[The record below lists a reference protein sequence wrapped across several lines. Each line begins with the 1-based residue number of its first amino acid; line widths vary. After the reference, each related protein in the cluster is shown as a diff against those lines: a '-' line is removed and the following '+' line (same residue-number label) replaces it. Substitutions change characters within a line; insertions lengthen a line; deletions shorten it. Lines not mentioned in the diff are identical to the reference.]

1 MEVQNRLLTAYS
13 FSYLADGIFISSL
26 PLLAVSNG
34 SSLSSSAII
43 VGLFNFP
50 WIFSAASGKIIDSH
64 SPIKILKVSNVFR
77 SLLSLLVVLIFLFPA
92 YYDINILYAT
102 AIGIGICEVFYE
114 NTLPTIPARILK
126 REEFVDFNSKSEF
139 FSRFLKMIIGKF
151 LGPILVGIQP
161 FLAPLFNVFLFFSTS
176 LFLKNKDL
184 LKIKKSSDFSESPL
198 NASTWIL
205 NNRVFLKLTLMSFL
219 VNAIFTTVLSMM
231 PIYLISVLNYSE
243 YFAGAAM
250 GLMGAGYLIGAVLNQ
265 NLQSNK
271 LAPIY
276 IYTDFGIFVSFLL
289 MSLTVNLFAIYF
301 CMLLFGICMS
311 VRNITGWTYMQ
322 QVMPRNLAGRITSI
336 QRTFGWGGC
345 AVGPFLGALILE
357 YHSIQAEIIFCC
369 SLSIITLLISISLAR
384 KNSLEFV
391 IET

>member
-1 MEVQNRLLTAYS
+1 
-13 FSYLADGIFISSL
+13 
-26 PLLAVSNG
+26 
-34 SSLSSSAII
+34 
-43 VGLFNFP
+43 
-50 WIFSAASGKIIDSH
+50 
-64 SPIKILKVSNVFR
+64 
-77 SLLSLLVVLIFLFPA
+77 
-92 YYDINILYAT
+92 
-102 AIGIGICEVFYE
+102 
-114 NTLPTIPARILK
+114 
-126 REEFVDFNSKSEF
+126 
-139 FSRFLKMIIGKF
+139 
-151 LGPILVGIQP
+151 
-161 FLAPLFNVFLFFSTS
+161 
-176 LFLKNKDL
+176 
-184 LKIKKSSDFSESPL
+184 
-198 NASTWIL
+198 
-205 NNRVFLKLTLMSFL
+205 MSFL